1 MDRQM
6 LENYIADNPE
16 SALFPMLAEQFLLN
30 SDFEKAHEVCSRG
43 MSFHPESIPGLFMDA
58 RIFMVEGE
66 FRKAEQQLNEVI
78 FLDPRHYN
86 GHVLLAECQIRL
98 GRADSTLKKLF
109 TRILEMDENNNQ
121 AGKWLASAG
130 KKKSIKS
137 IKKAKPTAKAKVKTP
152 ARKTAGKKAKTKK
165 KAEAKVKEKAKVPAN
180 QPAPDQSGG
189 LTGKK
194 ADKKAKEKRKIKAKS
209 KAKPPAALKSAP
221 ELKISPE
228 IATFTLVAV
237 LKSQHLYSEALDVL
251 AVMSRKKGADK
262 ERIKDE
268 REKLKVIQMSV
279 GDNR

>member
-1 MDRQM
+1 M
-6 LENYIADNPE
+6 LENYIAGNPE
-16 SALFPMLAEQFLLN
+16 SALFPILAEQFLLN

-43 MSFHPESIPGLFMDA
+43 MSFYPESIPGLFMDA

-66 FRKAEQQLNEVI
+66 FRKAEQQLKEVI
-78 FLDPRHYN
+78 FLDPVHYN

-137 IKKAKPTAKAKVKTP
+137 MKKAKPKAKAKVKTP
-152 ARKTAGKKAKTKK
+152 ARKTADKKAKTKK

-194 ADKKAKEKRKIKAKS
+194 VKEKRKIKAKS
-209 KAKPPAALKSAP
+209 KAKPSAALKSAP

>member
-137 IKKAKPTAKAKVKTP
+137 MKKAKPKAKAKVKTP

-189 LTGKK
+189 LTGRKV
-194 ADKKAKEKRKIKAKS
+194 KEKRKIKAKS
-209 KAKPPAALKSAP
+209 KAKPSAALKSAP

-262 ERIKDE
+262 ARIKDE

-279 GDNR
+279 GNNR

>member
-30 SDFEKAHEVCSRG
+30 RDFEKAHEVCSRG

-66 FRKAEQQLNEVI
+66 FRKAEQQLKEVI

-137 IKKAKPTAKAKVKTP
+137 IKKAKPTAKAKVKTL

-165 KAEAKVKEKAKVPAN
+165 KADAKVKEKAKVPAN

-194 ADKKAKEKRKIKAKS
+194 VKEKRKIKAKS
-209 KAKPPAALKSAP
+209 KAKPSAALKSAP

-262 ERIKDE
+262 ARIKDE
-268 REKLKVIQMSV
+268 LEKLKVIQMSV

>member
-1 MDRQM
+1 M
-6 LENYIADNPE
+6 LENYIADNPG

-66 FRKAEQQLNEVI
+66 FRKAEQQLKEVI

-137 IKKAKPTAKAKVKTP
+137 MKKAKPKAKAKVKTP

-194 ADKKAKEKRKIKAKS
+194 VKEKRKIKAKS
-209 KAKPPAALKSAP
+209 KAKPSAALKSAP

-237 LKSQHLYSEALDVL
+237 LESQHLYSEALDVL

>member
-6 LENYIADNPE
+6 LENYIAGNPE
-16 SALFPMLAEQFLLN
+16 SALFPILAEQFLLN

-43 MSFHPESIPGLFMDA
+43 MSFYPESIPGLFMDA

-66 FRKAEQQLNEVI
+66 FRKAEQQLKEVI

-137 IKKAKPTAKAKVKTP
+137 IKKAKPTAKAKVKTL

-194 ADKKAKEKRKIKAKS
+194 VKEKRKIKAKS
-209 KAKPPAALKSAP
+209 KAKPSAALKSAP

-262 ERIKDE
+262 ARIKDD
-268 REKLKVIQMSV
+268 REKLKVIQMSL

>member
-1 MDRQM
+1 M
-6 LENYIADNPE
+6 LENTIADNLE

-66 FRKAEQQLNEVI
+66 FRKAEQQLKEVI

-137 IKKAKPTAKAKVKTP
+137 MKKAKPKAKAKVKTP

-194 ADKKAKEKRKIKAKS
+194 VKEKRKIKAKS
-209 KAKPPAALKSAP
+209 KAKPSAALKSAP

>member
-1 MDRQM
+1 M

-137 IKKAKPTAKAKVKTP
+137 MKKAKPKAKAKVKTP

-194 ADKKAKEKRKIKAKS
+194 VKEKRKIKAKS
-209 KAKPPAALKSAP
+209 KAKPSAALKSAP

-262 ERIKDE
+262 ARIKDE
-268 REKLKVIQMSV
+268 LEKLKVIQMSV

>member
-6 LENYIADNPE
+6 LENTIADNPE

-43 MSFHPESIPGLFMDA
+43 MSFYPESIPGLFMDA

-66 FRKAEQQLNEVI
+66 FRKAEQQLKEVI

-137 IKKAKPTAKAKVKTP
+137 MKKAKPKAKAKVKTP
-152 ARKTAGKKAKTKK
+152 ARKTADKKAKTKK

-194 ADKKAKEKRKIKAKS
+194 VKEKRKIKAKS
-209 KAKPPAALKSAP
+209 KAKPSAALKSAP

>member
-137 IKKAKPTAKAKVKTP
+137 MKKAKPKAKAKVKTP
-152 ARKTAGKKAKTKK
+152 ARKTAGKKAK
-165 KAEAKVKEKAKVPAN
+165 
-180 QPAPDQSGG
+180 
-189 LTGKK
+189 
-194 ADKKAKEKRKIKAKS
+194 EKRKIKAKS
-209 KAKPPAALKSAP
+209 KAKPSAALKSAP

-237 LKSQHLYSEALDVL
+237 LESQHLYSEALDVL

>member
-1 MDRQM
+1 M
-6 LENYIADNPE
+6 LENYIAGNPE
-16 SALFPMLAEQFLLN
+16 SALFPILAEQFLLN

-43 MSFHPESIPGLFMDA
+43 MSFYPESIPGLFMDA

-66 FRKAEQQLNEVI
+66 FRKAEQQLKEVI
-78 FLDPRHYN
+78 FLDPVHYN

-137 IKKAKPTAKAKVKTP
+137 IKKAKPTAKAKVKTL

-194 ADKKAKEKRKIKAKS
+194 VKEKRKIKAKS
-209 KAKPPAALKSAP
+209 KAKPSAALKSAP

>member
-1 MDRQM
+1 M
-6 LENYIADNPE
+6 LENYIAGNPE
-16 SALFPMLAEQFLLN
+16 SALFPILAEQFLLN

-43 MSFHPESIPGLFMDA
+43 MSFYPESIPGLFMDA

-66 FRKAEQQLNEVI
+66 FRKAEQQLKEVI
-78 FLDPRHYN
+78 FLDPVHYN

-137 IKKAKPTAKAKVKTP
+137 IKKAKPTAKAKVKTL

-165 KAEAKVKEKAKVPAN
+165 KAKVPAN

-194 ADKKAKEKRKIKAKS
+194 VKEKRKIKAKS
-209 KAKPPAALKSAP
+209 KAKPSAALKSAP

-268 REKLKVIQMSV
+268 REKLKVIQMSL

>member
-16 SALFPMLAEQFLLN
+16 STLFPMLAEQFLLN

-43 MSFHPESIPGLFMDA
+43 MSFYPESIPGLFMDA

-66 FRKAEQQLNEVI
+66 FRKAEQQLKEVI
-78 FLDPRHYN
+78 FLDPVHYN

-137 IKKAKPTAKAKVKTP
+137 IKKAKPTAKAKVKTL

-194 ADKKAKEKRKIKAKS
+194 VKEKRKIKAKS
-209 KAKPPAALKSAP
+209 KAKPSAALKSAP

-268 REKLKVIQMSV
+268 REKLKVIQMSL

>member
-1 MDRQM
+1 M
-6 LENYIADNPE
+6 LENTIADNPE

-43 MSFHPESIPGLFMDA
+43 MSFYPESIPGLFMDA

-66 FRKAEQQLNEVI
+66 FRKAEQQLKEVI
-78 FLDPRHYN
+78 FLDPVHYN

-137 IKKAKPTAKAKVKTP
+137 IKKAKPTAKAKVKTL

-194 ADKKAKEKRKIKAKS
+194 VKEKRKIKAKS
-209 KAKPPAALKSAP
+209 KAKPSAALKSAP

>member
-66 FRKAEQQLNEVI
+66 FRKAEQQLKEVI

-189 LTGKK
+189 LTGRKV
-194 ADKKAKEKRKIKAKS
+194 KEKRKIKAKS
-209 KAKPPAALKSAP
+209 KAKPSAALKSAP

-262 ERIKDE
+262 ARIKDE
-268 REKLKVIQMSV
+268 REKLKVIQISV
-279 GDNR
+279 GDK

>member
-43 MSFHPESIPGLFMDA
+43 MSFYPESIPGLFMDA

-66 FRKAEQQLNEVI
+66 FRKAEQQLKEVI

-137 IKKAKPTAKAKVKTP
+137 IKKAKPTAKAKVKTL

-194 ADKKAKEKRKIKAKS
+194 VKEKRKIKAKS
-209 KAKPPAALKSAP
+209 KAKPSAALKSAP

-262 ERIKDE
+262 ARIKDE
-268 REKLKVIQMSV
+268 REKLKVIQMSL

>member
-137 IKKAKPTAKAKVKTP
+137 IKKAKPTAKAKVKTL

-194 ADKKAKEKRKIKAKS
+194 VKEKRKIKAKS
-209 KAKPPAALKSAP
+209 KAKPSAALKSAP

-251 AVMSRKKGADK
+251 AGMSRKKGADK

-279 GDNR
+279 GDK

>member
-98 GRADSTLKKLF
+98 GRAESTLKKLF

-194 ADKKAKEKRKIKAKS
+194 VKEKRKIKAKS
-209 KAKPPAALKSAP
+209 KAKPSAALKSAP

-262 ERIKDE
+262 ARIKDE